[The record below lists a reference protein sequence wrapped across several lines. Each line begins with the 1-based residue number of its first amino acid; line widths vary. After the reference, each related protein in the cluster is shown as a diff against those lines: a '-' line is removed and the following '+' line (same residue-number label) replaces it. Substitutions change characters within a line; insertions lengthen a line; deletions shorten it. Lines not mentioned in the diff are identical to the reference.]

1 MKKLVI
7 SIFSATLLLSA
18 CSNSNDG
25 EEEVKEVKQDKSMT
39 SESLI
44 DEVVANNQDVISY
57 EERGTLTMNDEDELN
72 FIVTIDNDENVKFEV
87 DASDSV
93 FTLYDVNGE
102 KKVLTNG
109 EFETSDIEL
118 NPLTYSE
125 LVEKLK
131 ELPKGDLKTDKDVY
145 VITYDLLTIEDLSI
159 FSNELASN
167 LQDYDV
173 ENLSLTLQVN
183 ADYKVVRAD
192 VEGTLSDDK
201 ENYDIKCF
209 ATFENIGEVEQ
220 IEVPKGE

>member
-7 SIFSATLLLSA
+7 SIFLATLLLSA

-87 DASDSV
+87 DTSDSV

-102 KKVLTNG
+102 KNVLTNG

-118 NPLTYSE
+118 NPLTYRE

-131 ELPKGDLKTDKDVY
+131 ELPKGDLQTDKDVY

-192 VEGTLSDDK
+192 VEGTLRDDK
-201 ENYDIKCF
+201 ENYDIKGF

>member
-44 DEVVANNQDVISY
+44 EEVASNNQDVISY
-57 EERGTLTMNDEDELN
+57 EERGTLMMNDEDELN

-87 DASDSV
+87 DTTDSV

-102 KKVLTNG
+102 KNVVSNG

-131 ELPKGDLKTDKDVY
+131 DLPKGDLKTDKDVY
-145 VITYDLLTIEDLSI
+145 IITYDVLTIEDLSI

-167 LQDYDV
+167 LKDYDV
-173 ENLSLTLQVN
+173 ESLTLTLQVN
-183 ADYKVVRAD
+183 ADYEVVRAD
-192 VEGTLSDDK
+192 VEGTLSDGK
-201 ENYDIKCF
+201 ESYDINGF
-209 ATFENIGEVEQ
+209 ATFENIGKVEL
-220 IEVPKGE
+220 IDVPKGE